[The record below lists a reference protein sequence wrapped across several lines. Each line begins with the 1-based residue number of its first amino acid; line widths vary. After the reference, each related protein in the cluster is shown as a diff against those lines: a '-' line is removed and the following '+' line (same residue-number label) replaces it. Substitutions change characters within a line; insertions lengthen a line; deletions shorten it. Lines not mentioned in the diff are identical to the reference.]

1 MIETQPPS
9 KYLRSQAGNAIW
21 FILLAVA
28 LLGFLTALISRSGSN
43 VNQTGDFERDRIK
56 AAALLRYA
64 QSVQNTVQTMMLNGV
79 SENDLDFIAI
89 DAATYDNPNCT
100 NTSCEVFH
108 VEGGGIPHQSASDVL
123 KLSSYSEDW
132 RVVTGNRL
140 YQFGCDDVTTSCTDL
155 LLIAPDIPQDI
166 CIAINRIQ
174 DIENPSA
181 DAPRQLD
188 FVDDT
193 PYIGSYPNVGANA
206 LIGGTNATN
215 EAPQVRGKTSGCVYV
230 FGGGRDTYHFYQAL
244 IIR

>member
-9 KYLRSQAGNAIW
+9 KHLSNQAGNAIW

-64 QSVQNTVQTMMLNGV
+64 QSIQNTVQTMMLKGV

-89 DAATYDNPNCT
+89 DAATYDNPNCNDT
-100 NTSCEVFH
+100 YCNVFH
-108 VEGGGIPHQSASDVL
+108 VEGGGIPYQSASDIL
-123 KLSSYSEDW
+123 KLSGYSDDW

-140 YQFGCDDVTTSCTDL
+140 YQFGCDDVSASCTDL
-155 LLIAPDIPQDI
+155 LLLAPDIPQDI

-174 DIENPSA
+174 DIENPSD
-181 DAPRQLD
+181 DAPRQID
-188 FVDDT
+188 VSDDT
-193 PYIGSYPNVGANA
+193 EYTGAFPNVEPNA
-206 LIGGTNATN
+206 LIGGTNVSN
-215 EAPQVRGKTSGCVYV
+215 EAPQVRGKAAGCVYV
-230 FGGGRDTYHFYQAL
+230 FGGGANTYHFYQGL

>member
-9 KYLRSQAGNAIW
+9 KYLRNQAGNAIW

-43 VNQTGDFERDRIK
+43 GNQTGDFERDRIK

-64 QSVQNTVQTMMLNGV
+64 QSVQNTVQTMMLKGV

-140 YQFGCDDVTTSCTDL
+140 HQFGCEVVTKSWINIFV
-155 LLIAPDIPQDI
+155 IAPGISQYF
-166 CIAINRIQ
+166 CIAIIRIQ
-174 DIENPSA
+174 DI
-181 DAPRQLD
+181 
-188 FVDDT
+188 
-193 PYIGSYPNVGANA
+193 
-206 LIGGTNATN
+206 
-215 EAPQVRGKTSGCVYV
+215 
-230 FGGGRDTYHFYQAL
+230 
-244 IIR
+244 